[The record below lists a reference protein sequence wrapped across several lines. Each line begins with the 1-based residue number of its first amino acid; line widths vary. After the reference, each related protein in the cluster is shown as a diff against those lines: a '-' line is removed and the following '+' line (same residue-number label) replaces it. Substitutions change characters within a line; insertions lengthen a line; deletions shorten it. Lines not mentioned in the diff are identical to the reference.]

1 MLARVQSAHILGI
14 EAFPLT
20 VEVDIGGY
28 SGSDKKTEVVG
39 LADTSVKESRE
50 RVASALRN
58 SGFRVPR
65 GRIVV
70 NLAPAD
76 IRKEGSYLDLP
87 IALGLILAGEQAKPC
102 VDLEK
107 ILIVGELAL
116 DGSLRHVPGT
126 LAMAILARKNGF
138 KSILVPEMN
147 EEEAGL
153 VHDIDVIPIKSLQDA
168 IQYLHEPNTYTPY
181 RTDYQNLFQNK
192 KYTTLDFEDVKGQA
206 HVKRALT
213 IASAGGHN
221 VLMIGPPGTGKTML
235 ASRVPGILPEMS
247 FEESLETT
255 QIYSVVSRKGQNSS
269 LITIRPF
276 RSPHHTVSTVAMV
289 GGGANFQP
297 GEVSLAHNG
306 VLFLDELPE
315 FSRAT
320 LEVLRQPLE
329 EGFVHIRRAHYA
341 VTLPSRFI
349 LVSAMNPCPCGCKTD
364 PKRTCRCSLGEIQRY
379 INRISGPLLDRI
391 DMHIEVPALSYHELS
406 QNQPSGPNSTD
417 MRNQVLEARNRQ
429 QHRYGKTTL
438 LNAHLDTKQLRRH
451 CKLSDSTQ
459 QLLLRAIEHH
469 GLSARAYD
477 KILRMARTIADLD
490 NSENI
495 KETHI
500 AEAIQYRSID
510 LKAI

>member
-20 VEVDIGGY
+20 VEVDIAHG
-28 SGSDKKTEVVG
+28 DNKTEVVG
-39 LADTSVKESRE
+39 LADTAVKESRE
-50 RVASALRN
+50 RVASAIRN
-58 SGFRVPR
+58 SGFRFPR
-65 GRIVV
+65 GRVIV

-87 IALGLILAGEQAKPC
+87 IAIGLILAGEQGMPR
-102 VDLEK
+102 VDLGK
-107 ILIVGELAL
+107 VLIAGELAL

-126 LAMAILARKNGF
+126 LAMAILARRNGF
-138 KSILVPEMN
+138 QSILVPEIN
-147 EEEAGL
+147 AEEAGL
-153 VHDIDVIPIKSLQDA
+153 VHEIDVIPIKNLNDA
-168 IQYLHEPNTYTPY
+168 FYYLNEPSAFTPY
-181 RTDYQNLFQNK
+181 KTNYEELFKNGHH
-192 KYTTLDFEDVKGQA
+192 TALDFEDVKGQA

-235 ASRVPGILPEMS
+235 ASRIPGILPKMS

-269 LITIRPF
+269 LITTRPF
-276 RSPHHTVSTVAMV
+276 RSPHHTTSTVAMV

-297 GEVSLAHNG
+297 GEVSLSHNG

-315 FSRAT
+315 FNRAT

-341 VTLPSRFI
+341 VTLPSRFM
-349 LVSAMNPCPCGCKTD
+349 LVSAMNPCPCGCRTD
-364 PKRTCRCSLGEIQRY
+364 PKRQCRCSPGEIQRY
-379 INRISGPLLDRI
+379 MNKISGPLLDRI
-391 DMHIEVPALSYHELS
+391 DMHIEVPALSFHEIS
-406 QNQPSGPNSTD
+406 QQQPTGPNSAQ
-417 MRNQVLEARNRQ
+417 MRNQVMEARNRQ

-438 LNAHLDTKQLRRH
+438 LNAHLNTKQIRRY

-459 QLLLRAIEHH
+459 QLLLRAIEYH

-490 NSENI
+490 NSEDI
-495 KETHI
+495 QDSHI

>member
-1 MLARVQSAHILGI
+1 MLARVQSAYILGI

-20 VEVDIGGY
+20 VEVDIGHGEN
-28 SGSDKKTEVVG
+28 KTELVG
-39 LADTSVKESRE
+39 LADTAVKESRE

-58 SGFRVPR
+58 SGFRFPR
-65 GRIVV
+65 GKVVV

-87 IALGLILAGEQAKPC
+87 IALGLILAGEQGNPR
-102 VDLEK
+102 VDLAK
-107 ILIVGELAL
+107 ILIAGELAL

-138 KSILVPEMN
+138 RAILVPEEN
-147 EEEAGL
+147 AEEAGL
-153 VHDIDVIPIKSLQDA
+153 VHEIDVIPIKNLSDA
-168 IQYLHEPNTYTPY
+168 LEYLKAPTDYTPY
-181 RTDYQNLFQNK
+181 RTDYQKLFQNNHHA
-192 KYTTLDFEDVKGQA
+192 TLDFEDVKGQA

-221 VLMIGPPGTGKTML
+221 VLMMGPPGTGKTML
-235 ASRVPGILPEMS
+235 ASRIPGILPEMT
-247 FEESLETT
+247 FDEALETT

-269 LITIRPF
+269 LITTRPF
-276 RSPHHTVSTVAMV
+276 RSPHHTVSTIAMV

-306 VLFLDELPE
+306 ILFLDELPE
-315 FSRAT
+315 FSRST

-341 VTLPSRFI
+341 VTLPSRFMF
-349 LVSAMNPCPCGCKTD
+349 VSAMNPCPCGCRTD
-364 PKRTCRCSLGEIQRY
+364 PKRTCRCSIGEIQRY

-391 DMHIEVPALSYHELS
+391 DMHIEVPALPFHELS
-406 QNQPSGPNSTD
+406 QDQPAGPSSSE

-429 QHRYGKTTL
+429 HHRYGKTTL
-438 LNAHLDTKQLRRH
+438 LNAHLDTKQLRRY
-451 CKLSDSTQ
+451 CKLSNTTQ
-459 QLLLRAIEHH
+459 QLLLCAIEHH
-469 GLSARAYD
+469 GLSARAHD

-495 KETHI
+495 LDNHI

>member
-1 MLARVQSAHILGI
+1 MLARVQSAYILGI
-14 EAFPLT
+14 EAFPLA
-20 VEVDIGGY
+20 VEVDIGHGE
-28 SGSDKKTEVVG
+28 SKTEVVG
-39 LADTSVKESRE
+39 LADTAVKESRE

-58 SGFRVPR
+58 SGFRTPR
-65 GRIVV
+65 GHVVV

-76 IRKEGSYLDLP
+76 VRKEGSYLDLP
-87 IALGLILAGEQAKPC
+87 IALGLILAGEQGSPK
-102 VDLEK
+102 VDLSK
-107 ILIVGELAL
+107 ILIAGELAL
-116 DGSLRHVPGT
+116 DGSVRHVPGS
-126 LAMAILARKNGF
+126 LSMAILARKKGLDA
-138 KSILVPEMN
+138 ILVPEVN
-147 EEEAGL
+147 AEEAGL
-153 VHDIDVIPIKSLQDA
+153 VHEIDVIPIRSLQDA
-168 IQYLHEPNTYTPY
+168 FNYLSNPSQFTPY
-181 RTDYQNLFQNK
+181 RTNYEELFQK
-192 KYTTLDFEDVKGQA
+192 KKHGGLDFEDVKGQA

-235 ASRVPGILPEMS
+235 ASRVPSILPEMS

-255 QIYSVVSRKGQNSS
+255 QVYSVVSQRGQNMSF
-269 LITIRPF
+269 ITTRPF

-341 VTLPSRFI
+341 VTLPSRFM
-349 LVSAMNPCPCGCKTD
+349 LVSAMNPCPCGCRTD
-364 PKRTCRCSLGEIQRY
+364 PKRRCRCSPGEIQRY

-391 DMHIEVPALSYHELS
+391 DMHIEVPALPFHDLA
-406 QNQPSGPNSTD
+406 QNQSTGPSSAD
-417 MRNQVLEARNRQ
+417 ISNQVRESRNRQ
-429 QHRYGKTTL
+429 HHRYGKTTV
-438 LNAHLDTKQLRRH
+438 LNAHLDTKQIRRF
-451 CKLSDSTQ
+451 CKLTDSTQ
-459 QLLLRAIEHH
+459 QLLLQAIELH

-490 NSENI
+490 NSDTI
-495 KETHI
+495 QDIHI

-510 LKAI
+510 LKEL

>member
-20 VEVDIGGY
+20 VEVDIGHGENR
-28 SGSDKKTEVVG
+28 TEVVG
-39 LADTSVKESRE
+39 LADTAVKESRE

-58 SGFRVPR
+58 SGFRSPR
-65 GRIVV
+65 GHVVV

-87 IALGLILAGEQAKPC
+87 IALGIILAGEQGMPRMK
-102 VDLEK
+102 LEK
-107 ILIVGELAL
+107 VLIVGELAL
-116 DGSLRHVPGT
+116 DGSVRHVPGT
-126 LAMAILARKNGF
+126 LSMAILARKNGF
-138 KSILVPEMN
+138 SAILVPEVN
-147 EEEAGL
+147 AEEAGL
-153 VHDIDVIPIKSLQDA
+153 VHDIDVIPIKNLQDA
-168 IQYLHEPNTYTPY
+168 FRYLNEPSAYTS
-181 RTDYQNLFQNK
+181 YQTNYQELFHNK
-192 KYTTLDFEDVKGQA
+192 RHAALDFEDVKGQA

-235 ASRVPGILPEMS
+235 ASRIPGILPEMS

-255 QIYSVVSRKGQNSS
+255 QIYSVVSRKGQNSA
-269 LITIRPF
+269 LITTRPF

-315 FSRAT
+315 FNRAT

-341 VTLPSRFI
+341 VTLPSRFM
-349 LVSAMNPCPCGCKTD
+349 LVSAMNPCPCGCRTD
-364 PKRTCRCSLGEIQRY
+364 PKRVCRCSIGEIQRY

-391 DMHIEVPALSYHELS
+391 DMHIEVPALPFHELS
-406 QNQPSGPNSTD
+406 QNQPTGPSSAD
-417 MRNQVLEARNRQ
+417 MRNQVQEARNRQ

-438 LNAHLDTKQLRRH
+438 LNAHLDTKQIRRF
-451 CKLSDSTQ
+451 CKLTDTTQ
-459 QLLLRAIEHH
+459 QLLLRAIELH

-490 NSENI
+490 NSEDI
-495 KETHI
+495 QDTHI

>member
-20 VEVDIGGY
+20 VEVDIGHGEN
-28 SGSDKKTEVVG
+28 KTEVVG
-39 LADTSVKESRE
+39 LADTAVKESRE

-58 SGFRVPR
+58 SGFRSPR
-65 GRIVV
+65 GHVVV

-87 IALGLILAGEQAKPC
+87 IALGIILAGEQGMPR
-102 VDLEK
+102 VELEK

-116 DGSLRHVPGT
+116 DGSIRHVPGT
-126 LAMAILARKNGF
+126 LSMAILARKNGF
-138 KSILVPEMN
+138 RAILVPEVN
-147 EEEAGL
+147 AEEAGL
-153 VHDIDVIPIKSLQDA
+153 VHDIDVIPIKNLQDA
-168 IQYLHEPNTYTPY
+168 FRYLNEPSAYTSY
-181 RTDYQNLFQNK
+181 RTNYQELFHSK
-192 KYTTLDFEDVKGQA
+192 KHAVLDFEDVKGQA

-235 ASRVPGILPEMS
+235 ASRIPGILPEMS

-255 QIYSVVSRKGQNSS
+255 QIYSVVSRKGQNSA
-269 LITIRPF
+269 LITTRPF

-315 FSRAT
+315 FNRAT

-341 VTLPSRFI
+341 VTLPSRFM
-349 LVSAMNPCPCGCKTD
+349 LVSAMNPCPCGCRTD
-364 PKRTCRCSLGEIQRY
+364 PKRVCRCSIGEIQRY

-391 DMHIEVPALSYHELS
+391 DMHIEVPALPFHELS
-406 QNQPSGPNSTD
+406 QNQPTGPSSAD
-417 MRNQVLEARNRQ
+417 MRNQVQEARNRQ

-438 LNAHLDTKQLRRH
+438 LNAHLDTKQIRRF
-451 CKLSDSTQ
+451 CKLTDTTQ
-459 QLLLRAIEHH
+459 QLLLRAIELH

-490 NSENI
+490 NSEDI
-495 KETHI
+495 QDTHI